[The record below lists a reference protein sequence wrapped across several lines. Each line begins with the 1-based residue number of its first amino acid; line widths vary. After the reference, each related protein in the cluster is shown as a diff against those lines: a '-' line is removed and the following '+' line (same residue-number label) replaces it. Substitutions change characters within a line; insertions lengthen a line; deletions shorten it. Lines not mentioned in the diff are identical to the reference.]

1 MKEGAVA
8 FRSEEPVHRIA
19 DSPRLLTCHHT
30 PLSVPFLYLFVHSL
44 LVRVMRGFTILELL
58 IALAVLALLSA
69 IAMPAYDRFAER
81 ARVGQAVAD
90 IGQLDMEIEK
100 FLASNFNYPGSLDDL
115 PGGAPMDPW
124 GQPYQ
129 YLQIRNNDEPG
140 LRGRLRKDRNLVPIN
155 SDYDLYSMG
164 EDGSTRPPLTARP
177 SQDDIVR
184 AGDGGFVGI
193 AEEF

>member
-1 MKEGAVA
+1 M
-8 FRSEEPVHRIA
+8 
-19 DSPRLLTCHHT
+19 
-30 PLSVPFLYLFVHSL
+30 
-44 LVRVMRGFTILELL
+44 LELL
-58 IALAVLALLSA
+58 VALAVLSILSA
-69 IAMPAYDRFAER
+69 MAIPAYEQFAER

-100 FLASNFNYPGSLDDL
+100 FVANNFAAYPASLAEL
-115 PGGAPMDPW
+115 PGGVPVDPW

-129 YLQIRNNDEPG
+129 YLQIRNNDQPG

-164 EDGSTRPPLTARP
+164 EDGGTRPPLTARP
-177 SQDDIVR
+177 SRDDIVR
-184 AGDGGFVGI
+184 AGDGGFVGL

>member
-1 MKEGAVA
+1 
-8 FRSEEPVHRIA
+8 
-19 DSPRLLTCHHT
+19 
-30 PLSVPFLYLFVHSL
+30 
-44 LVRVMRGFTILELL
+44 MRGFSLLELL
-58 IALAVLALLSA
+58 IALVVLSILSA
-69 IAMPAYDRFAER
+69 MAMPAYDQFTER

-90 IGQLDMEIEK
+90 IGQIDMEIEK
-100 FLASNFNYPGSLDDL
+100 FLANNFDYPASLADL
-115 PGGAPMDPW
+115 PGGTPVDPW

-155 SDYDLYSMG
+155 SDYDLYSLG
-164 EDGSTRPPLTARP
+164 DDGDSRPPLTARP

-184 AGDGGFVGI
+184 AGDGGFVGL

>member
-1 MKEGAVA
+1 MVVA
-8 FRSEEPVHRIA
+8 FSAEEPVHKFA
-19 DSPRLLTCHHT
+19 DFLRLLTCRHT
-30 PLSVPFLYLFVHSL
+30 SLDRVFLYCFVRLL
-44 LVRVMRGFTILELL
+44 LVRRMRGFTILELL
-58 IALAVLALLSA
+58 IALAVLSILSA
-69 IAMPAYDRFAER
+69 MAIPAYDRFSER

-90 IGQLDMEIEK
+90 IGELDMEIEK
-100 FLASNFNYPGSLDDL
+100 FLANNFTYPGSLDDL
-115 PGGAPMDPW
+115 PSGTPLDPW

-164 EDGSTRPPLTARP
+164 ADGATRPPLTARP
-177 SQDDIVR
+177 SQDDVVR
-184 AGDGGFVGI
+184 AGDGGFVGV